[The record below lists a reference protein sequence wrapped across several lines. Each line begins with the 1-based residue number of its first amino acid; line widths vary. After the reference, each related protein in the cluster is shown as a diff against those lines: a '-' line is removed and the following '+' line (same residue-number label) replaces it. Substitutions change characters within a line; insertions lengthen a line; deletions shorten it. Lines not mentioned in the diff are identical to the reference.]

1 MKQPVNWWQYVSTM
15 VVIIIAVWTA
25 SIAQAN
31 HISRIEQ
38 KVEYNA
44 QEYKDLKVQLNSIQ
58 LDIRAILVGMKDK
71 EDRK

>member
-31 HISRIEQ
+31 RISRIEQ
-38 KVEYNA
+38 KVEYTTE
-44 QEYKDLKVQLNSIQ
+44 QYKDLRAQLNTIQ